1 MGHDHSQDWRPVP
14 ILGYR
19 DAGVTAAFWR
29 SLGFRVADASA
40 DETPYLIAVRD
51 GAELHFAADPGLDP
65 GASPYRCYVAVGDV
79 EVLHAEWSSHGLP
92 AEGAPSLAAPVL
104 MPWGLREMW
113 VTDPDGTVVRF
124 GSMA

>member
-40 DETPYLIAVRD
+40 DETPYLIAVRE

-65 GASPYRCYVAVGDV
+65 GASPYRCYVARRLTSRCCTRSGRRTACRPR
-79 EVLHAEWSSHGLP
+79 EP
-92 AEGAPSLAAPVL
+92 ARS
-104 MPWGLREMW
+104 RH
-113 VTDPDGTVVRF
+113 R
-124 GSMA
+124 S